1 MKKKKKRSIVV
12 SIMFMCAVVT
22 IFSTFIVGSVSI
34 TSIQNLDAKAVTA
47 YEEAMDSG
55 YRKEIKS
62 QVQSTISILQ
72 AEYDMVQAGEKTEEE
87 AKYDAKETIR
97 EMRYRDDQSG
107 YFWIDATDYTLIMHP
122 IQPENEGNNRYELED
137 QEGVMIIQEIMKVC
151 QSAEKGGYNEFYF
164 TKADGVTVA
173 PKVAYSQIFEPWG
186 WVVSTGNYTDDME
199 VEEQVSEGALNKS
212 YMSMLIEVNAV
223 TILSIIVSLVVAYV
237 VTKRIVAPL
246 HRMQQFADRMSEGN
260 LTTSVEIKQRNEIGQ
275 TSDAL
280 RMAQDNMRELLQ
292 NIDRVAQT
300 INDVLSQ
307 FDKAFHDMQGTID
320 QVNEAVDSIA
330 GNVSRQAESTS
341 EADKDVGVMA
351 DHLKTTN
358 EEVDRLDQNAREMS
372 RISERSMETL
382 QQLIDVNSKTRQSIY
397 DMADQIETTH
407 DSVQQIHMAA
417 NLINEIADQTSLLA
431 LNASIEAARAGEAGR
446 GFAVVA
452 DEIAK
457 LANQSAESVET
468 INQIVE
474 ELQQNATK
482 SVEGMRE
489 INESV
494 DVQVKSL
501 TETQEIFSALH
512 QELNNC
518 VDSVQSINGMTVE
531 LENQRSNVMHSLDLL
546 NNLAQD
552 NASVAQ
558 ETSAMSADLSRS
570 VDESGKVMEK
580 LEKEVAALMENIH
593 KFTL

>member
-1 MKKKKKRSIVV
+1 MKKKKKRSIVF

-34 TSIQNLDAKAVTA
+34 TSIQNLDAKAVSA

-292 NIDRVAQT
+292 NIEGVAQT

-341 EADKDVGVMA
+341 DADKDVGVMA

>member
-1 MKKKKKRSIVV
+1 MKKKKKRSIVF

-22 IFSTFIVGSVSI
+22 IFSTFIVGTVSI
-34 TSIQNLDAKAVTA
+34 TSIQNLDAKAVTT

-72 AEYDMVQAGEKTEEE
+72 AEYDMAQAGEKTEEE

-137 QEGVMIIQEIMKVC
+137 QNGVMILQEIMKAC

-199 VEEQVSEGALNKS
+199 IEEQVSEGALNKS

-292 NIDRVAQT
+292 NIDGVAQT

-341 EADKDVGVMA
+341 DADKDVGVMA
-351 DHLKTTN
+351 DHLKTTS